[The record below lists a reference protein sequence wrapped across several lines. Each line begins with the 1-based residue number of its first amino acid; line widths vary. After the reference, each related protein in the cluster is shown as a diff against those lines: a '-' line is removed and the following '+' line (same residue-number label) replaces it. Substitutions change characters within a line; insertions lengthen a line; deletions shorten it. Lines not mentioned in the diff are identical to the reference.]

1 MSAFERLLG
10 AGMAAK
16 KMYQADAE
24 AKKAARDRPPPA
36 RRAKPPGTPSN
47 QGSPQGKANR
57 AADTLQVPGRETA
70 RKARDRTARELE
82 KLGL

>member
-1 MSAFERLLG
+1 MGVMSRLYG
-10 AGMAAK
+10 AGKAAT
-16 KMYQADAE
+16 KMYQADVE

-57 AADTLQVPGRETA
+57 AADALNIPGRETA
-70 RKARDRTARELE
+70 RRAGNRTARELE